1 MSTPR
6 GEDLDKLSMAN
17 ALAEWLYFSK
27 LTGSIEKEEYDK
39 WKLCVDRIPGAGEYL
54 QLLSASE
61 YNNLQGKVL
70 SDFAIKLRER
80 QWH

>member
-27 LTGSIEKEEYDK
+27 LTGAIEKEEYDK
-39 WKLCVDRIPGAGEYL
+39 WKLCVDSTPGAGEYL

-70 SDFAIKLRER
+70 RDFTTKLKER
-80 QWH
+80 RWP

>member
-6 GEDLDKLSMAN
+6 GEDRDQLSMAN

-27 LTGSIEKEEYDK
+27 LTGSIEQDEYDK
-39 WKLCVDRIPGAGEYL
+39 WKLCVELIPGAGEYL

-70 SDFAIKLRER
+70 RDFASKLK
-80 QWH
+80 